1 MRRHAIH
8 EQCIVGFV
16 WGVSIKGIEMM
27 KIKKDYESPT
37 LSLRRIELES
47 GFCGASAEV
56 TNPNKDN
63 GRIEEHSINAGFG
76 GDFSGSEWDTDP
88 TTTK

>member
-1 MRRHAIH
+1 
-8 EQCIVGFV
+8 
-16 WGVSIKGIEMM
+16 M
-27 KIKKDYESPT
+27 KIKKDYESPS

>member
-1 MRRHAIH
+1 
-8 EQCIVGFV
+8 
-16 WGVSIKGIEMM
+16 M

-76 GDFSGSEWDTDP
+76 GDFSGSEWDTYP

>member
-1 MRRHAIH
+1 
-8 EQCIVGFV
+8 
-16 WGVSIKGIEMM
+16 MM
-27 KIKKDYESPT
+27 KIKKDYESPS

-56 TNPNKDN
+56 SNPGSESAGIN
-63 GRIEEHSINAGFG
+63 EHSINTGFG

-88 TTTK
+88 TTKK

>member
-1 MRRHAIH
+1 
-8 EQCIVGFV
+8 
-16 WGVSIKGIEMM
+16 MM
-27 KIKKDYESPT
+27 KIKKDYESPS

-56 TNPNKDN
+56 TNPGTKSAGID
-63 GRIEEHSINAGFG
+63 EHLTNTGFG

-88 TTTK
+88 TK